1 MIVEMID
8 SVYRVFYFLIKGLF
22 RGYERDIIV
31 DGRKIIILLVII
43 RFDNIFVIVGLS
55 ILRIFLK

>member
-1 MIVEMID
+1 MIVEMIE
-8 SVYRVFYFLIKGLF
+8 SVYRVFYYFLIKGLY

-43 RFDNIFVIVGLS
+43 RFDNIFVIVG
-55 ILRIFLK
+55 

>member
-22 RGYERDIIV
+22 RGYKRDIIV

-43 RFDNIFVIVGLS
+43 RFDDIFVIFG
-55 ILRIFLK
+55 

>member
-43 RFDNIFVIVGLS
+43 RFDNIYLLLLV
-55 ILRIFLK
+55 